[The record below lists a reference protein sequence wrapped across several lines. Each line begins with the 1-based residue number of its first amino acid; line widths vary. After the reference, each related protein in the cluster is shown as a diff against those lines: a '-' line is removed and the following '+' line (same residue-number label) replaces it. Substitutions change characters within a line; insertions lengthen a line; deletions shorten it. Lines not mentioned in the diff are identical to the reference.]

1 MPAYTSGIP
10 KSGMLEVGIALVLHD
25 QFTTGMDQASKEVK
39 RLYQDAKQGV
49 MANLHAAVSVGE
61 MGENLFGGMISAI
74 SEATQEAIGYLDT
87 MTSIS
92 AITEATV
99 AQTEALQK
107 TARRVGFE
115 SIFSIPEV
123 ASGMKYLAMAGASVD
138 EIQAMIG
145 AATNVAGATGLQLGG
160 KGGAADVITNVMRTF
175 QADMLSAAD
184 AGDIMTKA
192 TLRSNMSMSDMAASI
207 RYASA
212 DVTNLGYS
220 LQETSAMIGTLGN
233 MGIQGSMAGTAL
245 ANMARYLGKSISDPA
260 YKGAKALE
268 SIGLGAKDL
277 TDAQGNL
284 LQIDVI
290 LEKIKK
296 ATQGMNS
303 VDKSNIYTQI
313 FGVRGNRAATAL
325 TRDLEGYRNLL
336 NEVSH
341 STGYAADIMGKRM
354 DTLFGIVER
363 FQESLTNLKTIWVQS
378 MEPILGP
385 IIKAATKWLQGL
397 GTILESKVFGPIIGF
412 FSVGIPLVGRF
423 ISTLVKWR
431 ALFLLVT
438 RTDTLVTLKN
448 VWATLTGGWTAANAQ
463 AQGYL
468 GTLHAIN
475 AAHAGLSAH
484 RMGGVFPA
492 GMAVGAGAARGMGPA
507 FSPVVK
513 GGAKRGITYH
523 GTRRDGTPIFIDNKT
538 GKFAKMTDPR
548 VEKHFRDVL
557 VATKKGRFAAG
568 TMAGGLARAGSAVA
582 RVGSGLMSLMGGPW
596 GLALTGISVALP
608 YVIGAIKNRNQV
620 DKANQ
625 EAIEAQKEATEKNT
639 KALGLLNSHY
649 NTQEE
654 AIAAGKS
661 LTAEQEMKALRE
673 AIIQWR
679 KLIESGA
686 FFARQELVL
695 KDSKGNT
702 IQKVTWDDYNKE
714 QNFNLAT
721 K

>member
-25 QFTTGMDQASKEVK
+25 KFTTGMDQASKEVK

-49 MANLHAAVSVGE
+49 MANLNAAVSVGE
-61 MGENLFGGMISAI
+61 MGENFFGGMVSAI
-74 SEATQEAIGYLDT
+74 SEATQEAIQYLDT

-123 ASGMKYLAMAGASVD
+123 ASGMKYLAMAGSSAE

-212 DVTNLGYS
+212 DVTNLGYN
-220 LQETSAMIGTLGN
+220 LQEASAMIGTLGN

-245 ANMARYLGKSISDPA
+245 ANMARYLSKSVSDPA

-268 SIGLGAKDL
+268 SIGLSAKDL
-277 TDAQGNL
+277 TDAQGDL
-284 LQIDVI
+284 LSIDII
-290 LEKIKK
+290 LERIKN
-296 ATQGMNS
+296 ATQGMS
-303 VDKSNIYTQI
+303 STDRSNIYTQI

-325 TRDLEGYRNLL
+325 TRDLEGYRDLL
-336 NEVSH
+336 KEVTNSA
-341 STGYAADIMGKRM
+341 GYAAQIMKKRM

-363 FQESLTNLKTIWVQS
+363 FNESMTNLKTIWVQT

-385 IIKAATKWLQGL
+385 ILKAVTNWLQGL
-397 GTILESKVFGPIIGF
+397 GAIMENKVFGPIIGF

-431 ALFLLVT
+431 AMFLLVT

-448 VWATLTGGWTAANAQ
+448 VWAALTGGWSAATANANTYLASLRAIQTQHAVLAGQAATVAAANA
-463 AQGYL
+463 AGATPVVMNRGDIHYK
-468 GTLHAIN
+468 GTPTKNGKGRHLFYTIDPTTGRNKFLSPNDPRVQRRYADVIKGAGI
-475 AAHAGLSAH
+475 AAATNLTRGAK
-484 RMGGVFPA
+484 VA
-492 GMAVGAGAARGMGPA
+492 TAVTKVGAGL
-507 FSPVVK
+507 
-513 GGAKRGITYH
+513 AK
-523 GTRRDGTPIFIDNKT
+523 
-538 GKFAKMTDPR
+538 
-548 VEKHFRDVL
+548 V
-557 VATKKGRFAAG
+557 GR
-568 TMAGGLARAGSAVA
+568 
-582 RVGSGLMSLMGGPW
+582 GLMTMMGGPW
-596 GLALTGISVALP
+596 GLALIALSVGVP
-608 YVIGAIKNRNQV
+608 YLVGTIRDRNQV

-625 EAIEAQKEATEKNT
+625 EALKAQKDAIDWNT
-639 KALGLLNSHY
+639 RALGTLAAKY
-649 NTQEE
+649 DTAEDAE
-654 AIAAGKS
+654 AAGKT
-661 LTAEQEMKALRE
+661 LTLDQEIRALNNSIKMWAEALATGDYKTLHL
-673 AIIQWR
+673 AITMPDG
-679 KLIESGA
+679 KT
-686 FFARQELVL
+686 V
-695 KDSKGNT
+695 KT
-702 IQKVTWDDYNKE
+702 IDFDKYNRD
-714 QNFNLAT
+714 QNLALGT

>member
-25 QFTTGMDQASKEVK
+25 KFTTGMDQASKEVK

-49 MANLHAAVSVGE
+49 MANLNAAVSVGE

-74 SEATQEAIGYLDT
+74 SEATQEAVQYLDT

-123 ASGMKYLAMAGASVD
+123 ASGMKYLAMAGSSAE

-212 DVTNLGYS
+212 DVTNLGYT
-220 LQETSAMIGTLGN
+220 LQEASAMIGTLGN

-245 ANMARYLGKSISDPA
+245 ANMARYLSKSISDPA

-268 SIGLGAKDL
+268 SIGLSAKDL
-277 TDAQGNL
+277 TDAQGDL
-284 LQIDVI
+284 LSIDII
-290 LEKIKK
+290 LEKIKN
-296 ATQGMNS
+296 ATRGMS
-303 VDKSNIYTQI
+303 STDRSNIYTQI

-325 TRDLEGYRNLL
+325 TRDLEGYRDLL
-336 NEVSH
+336 KEVTNSA
-341 STGYAADIMGKRM
+341 GYASQIMEKRM
-354 DTLFGIVER
+354 NTLFGIVER
-363 FQESLTNLKTIWVQS
+363 FNESITNLKTIWVQS

-385 IIKAATKWLQGL
+385 ILKTATKWLQGL
-397 GTILESKVFGPIIGF
+397 GAIMESKVFGPIIGF

-431 ALFLLVT
+431 AMFLLVT
-438 RTDTLVTLKN
+438 KTDTLVTLKK
-448 VWATLTGGWTAANAQ
+448 VWATLTGGWTSANAQ
-463 AQGYL
+463 ARGYL
-468 GTLHAIN
+468 GTLQQIQ
-475 AAHAGLSAH
+475 AAHAGLTAQ
-484 RMGGVFPA
+484 RMGGVLPA

-507 FSPVVK
+507 FSPITK
-513 GGAKRGITYH
+513 GGKKRGITYY
-523 GTRRDGTPIFIDNKT
+523 GQRRDGVPIFYDRKAKT
-538 GKFAKMTDPR
+538 FAKMTDPR
-548 VEKHFRDVL
+548 VEKYFKDVL
-557 VATKKGRFAAG
+557 IATKMGKYAKG
-568 TMAGGLARAGSAVA
+568 TMAGAMARTGAAVA
-582 RVGSGLMSLMGGPW
+582 NVGRGLMTMMGGPW
-596 GLALTGISVALP
+596 GLALTALSMGVP
-608 YVIGAIKNRNQV
+608 YLVGAIRDRNQV

-625 EAIEAQKEATEKNT
+625 KALKAQKDAIDWNT
-639 KALGLLNSHY
+639 RALGTLAAKYDTS
-649 NTQEE
+649 EDAE
-654 AIAAGKS
+654 AAGKT
-661 LTAEQEMKALRE
+661 LTLDQEIRALNNSISMWAEALATGDYKTLHL
-673 AIIQWR
+673 AITMPDG
-679 KLIESGA
+679 KT
-686 FFARQELVL
+686 V
-695 KDSKGNT
+695 KT
-702 IQKVTWDDYNKE
+702 IDFDKYNRD
-714 QNFNLAT
+714 QNLALGT